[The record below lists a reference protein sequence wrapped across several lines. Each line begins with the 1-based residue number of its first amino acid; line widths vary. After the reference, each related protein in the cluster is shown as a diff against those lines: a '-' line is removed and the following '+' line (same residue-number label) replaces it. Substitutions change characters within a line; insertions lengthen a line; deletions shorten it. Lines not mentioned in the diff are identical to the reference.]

1 MRWAH
6 LITPMCQILNVVIT
20 SCVSFVLVYIVF
32 FFFFSFFLNYLMG
45 CHRRISRRGPD
56 RLRPNEMNLFA
67 PNLRRRAA
75 HLGGTVLRLLD
86 NINTSSSGVEASRF

>member
-32 FFFFSFFLNYLMG
+32 FVFFSFFFKITSWVVIVVF
-45 CHRRISRRGPD
+45 RVV
-56 RLRPNEMNLFA
+56 
-67 PNLRRRAA
+67 
-75 HLGGTVLRLLD
+75 VL
-86 NINTSSSGVEASRF
+86 IVCGQMK

>member
-20 SCVSFVLVYIVF
+20 SCVSFVLVYILF
-32 FFFFSFFLNYLMG
+32 FFLLFLNYLMS
-45 CHRRISRRGPD
+45 CHRCISRRGPD

>member
-1 MRWAH
+1 
-6 LITPMCQILNVVIT
+6 
-20 SCVSFVLVYIVF
+20 
-32 FFFFSFFLNYLMG
+32 MG

-86 NINTSSSGVEASRF
+86 NINTSSSGVEASRFWNSECAPLFWTCDFLKMKNGKKKFQKTKTGAQLFYCKGGS

>member
-1 MRWAH
+1 M
-6 LITPMCQILNVVIT
+6 
-20 SCVSFVLVYIVF
+20 S
-32 FFFFSFFLNYLMG
+32 
-45 CHRRISRRGPD
+45 CHRRISHRGPD